1 MLISAENCN
10 EFLAKIAVA
19 PYVGAWIETYEAV
32 YIFLGLRVA
41 PYVGAWI
48 ETCIHRTGSVRGMV
62 APYVGA
68 WIETTFTVR
77 ILLPFFGRSLRGSVD

>member
-19 PYVGAWIETYEAV
+19 PYVGAWIETDLNVDVTTGE
-32 YIFLGLRVA
+32 IVA

-48 ETCIHRTGSVRGMV
+48 ETKTHAVNSSVR
-62 APYVGA
+62 AS
-68 WIETTFTVR
+68 
-77 ILLPFFGRSLRGSVD
+77 LPTWERGLKHVKHFFYWLVFRRSLRGSVD